1 MQPLAGVF
9 LATRQRQ
16 SAADNRVIQSKWY
29 AKSAA
34 KTPCISTLSATTTR
48 TVSAGSGVIAGTLV
62 ASLVGEMF

>member
-16 SAADNRVIQSKWY
+16 GAADNRIIQSKWY

-34 KTPCISTLSATTTR
+34 KTPCISTLSATATGPFLW
-48 TVSAGSGVIAGTLV
+48 AA
-62 ASLVGEMF
+62 E